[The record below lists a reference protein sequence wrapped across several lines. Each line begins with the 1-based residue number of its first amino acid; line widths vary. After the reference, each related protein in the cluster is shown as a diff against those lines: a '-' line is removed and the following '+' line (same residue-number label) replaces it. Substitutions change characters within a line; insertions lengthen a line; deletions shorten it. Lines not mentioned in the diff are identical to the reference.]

1 MRFIPSQLNDV
12 ENAEEYIPGGFHPV
26 AIGDIYANGRYK
38 ILHKLGFGG
47 SSTVWLARDYGQN
60 TPHGRLVALKVMC
73 ADVSAIADEKM
84 PELVVPRALHA
95 IMGSCDFQIVDHH
108 FLVQGPNGCHRVLAY
123 PLAGPSIRDMV
134 TGSGRIAGSRRLRGD
149 LARAVAKQAAMAIR
163 RMHLAGI
170 VHGDLTTSNILF
182 RVARSVVDWTDD
194 EVYAHLGLPRSE
206 VVRTFDGSP
215 PGLHAATKLVESV
228 KLSRL
233 AHLSLIQ
240 ERITIIDFGQSYFI
254 RDPPKDYEPATAIH
268 YQSPEM
274 RFDDRAGAEADVWSL
289 GCAIFEIRSG
299 YPLFEPLF
307 GSTDIMRQTV
317 ETLGRLPDPWWN
329 SFKQRVRWFEDDG
342 EPKDI
347 LAQKQSGVRITA
359 RKTSISEK
367 LRSIGDVDEP
377 PSAYEGP
384 MIERCGVKLSEEQV
398 ESLSDLLGRM
408 LKYRPEERPTMEEV
422 IHHRW
427 FNL

>member
-1 MRFIPSQLNDV
+1 MRFIPSRLNAV

-26 AIGDIYANGRYK
+26 AIGDIYANGRYR
-38 ILHKLGFGG
+38 ILHKLGIGG
-47 SSTVWLARDYGQN
+47 SSTVWMARDYAQN
-60 TPHGRLVALKVMC
+60 TPYGRLVALKVMC
-73 ADVSAIADEKM
+73 ADVSTTAAEQM
-84 PELVVPRALHA
+84 PELVVPKALRAVA
-95 IMGSCDFQIVDHH
+95 GSCDFQTVDHH
-108 FLVQGPNGCHRVLAY
+108 FLVQ
-123 PLAGPSIRDMV
+123 
-134 TGSGRIAGSRRLRGD
+134 AGSVRTGRRLRGD
-149 LARAVAKQAAMAIR
+149 LARAVAKQAAAAIR
-163 RMHLAGI
+163 CMHLAGI
-170 VHGDLTTSNILF
+170 VHGDLTTSNVLF

-194 EVYAHLGLPRSE
+194 EVYAQLGLPRTE

-215 PGLHAATKLVESV
+215 PGLHAATKLVESA

-233 AHLSLIQ
+233 ADLSLV
-240 ERITIIDFGQSYFI
+240 EEHVTIIDFGQSYFI

-274 RFDDRAGAEADVWSL
+274 RFDDHIGPETDVWSL

-299 YPLFEPLF
+299 YPLFEPFF
-307 GSTDIMRQTV
+307 GSEDIMRQTV
-317 ETLGRLPDPWWN
+317 QTLGRLPDPWWN
-329 SFKQRVRWFEDDG
+329 SFEERVWWFEDDG

-347 LAQKQSGVRITA
+347 SAQKQTGVRITA

-377 PSAYEGP
+377 PAADEGP
-384 MIERCGVKLSEEQV
+384 MIERCGVKLSEE
-398 ESLSDLLGRM
+398 EAELLSDLLGRM